1 VKRRGFL
8 RLRARGATRGAA
20 ALAALAVVTTV
31 SAGERITERNLRF
44 LEYPGFPEAHSSWG
58 SIGYSARHDKVFI
71 GVTDH
76 RQRNALYEYDV
87 AAKALRLVG
96 FVAEM
101 AGLRNFQWQGKIHT
115 HLVEGPDGSMYF
127 GTDGGNSRQDLLMD
141 HPHGYGGGFF
151 FRWDPAAGR
160 LTNLGM
166 GLRYQSLKNIA
177 VDNLSGRLYGVT
189 YPQAHLV
196 IYDPRSNELRDLG
209 RMMAFHVPRSLFT
222 DWWGNAYYVDWRQ
235 RLVKIEQDTGQLVFA
250 REALPAFPGTPGN
263 FLTTGL
269 TAFASDEA
277 NGVIYL
283 TTYSS
288 KVLAFRPQRR
298 GIGPVS
304 DLGGVYDGTKAPWDY
319 WCRNLALGRNGKLY
333 YFVGGHDRY
342 TEHGDKVLMMEM
354 DPATGTKRL
363 LMSFPFDVLLDVP
376 GRGVRDKE
384 GNIYFAARK
393 RDPRARATGESGSS
407 IPQLMIF
414 NPERELR

>member
-1 VKRRGFL
+1 MERRRFSL
-8 RLRARGATRGAA
+8 PALVATARAAVP
-20 ALAALAVVTTV
+20 ALALATSV
-31 SAGERITERNLRF
+31 SAADGITEKNLRF

-58 SIGYSARHDKVFI
+58 SIGYSARHDKVFV

-76 RQRNALYEYDV
+76 RERNALYEYDV
-87 AAKALRLVG
+87 ASKALRLLG

-101 AGLRNFQWQGKIHT
+101 AGLRDYQWQGKIHT
-115 HLVEGPDGSMYF
+115 HLVEGPDGAMYF
-127 GTDGGNSRQDLLMD
+127 GTDGGNSRQDLLMN
-141 HPHGYGGGFF
+141 HPHGYGGAFF

-166 GLRYQSLKNIA
+166 GLRYESLKNIA
-177 VDNLSGRLYGVT
+177 VDSLTGRLYGVT

-196 IYDPRSNELRDLG
+196 IYDPPTNQLRDLG

-250 REALPAFPGTPGN
+250 REALPAFPRTPGN
-263 FLTTGL
+263 FLSTGL

-319 WCRNLALGRNGKLY
+319 WCRNLALGRNGRLY

-354 DPATGTKRL
+354 DPATRAKRL
-363 LMSFPFDVLLDVP
+363 LMTFAFHVLLDVP

-393 RDPRARATGESGSS
+393 RDPRARATSESGSS

-414 NPERELR
+414 NPEKELR

>member
-1 VKRRGFL
+1 MKRRGL
-8 RLRARGATRGAA
+8 LSSRGVRKVGAA
-20 ALAALAVVTTV
+20 ALAAFAVATGP
-31 SAGERITERNLRF
+31 SAGAPITERNLRF

-58 SIGYSARHDKVFI
+58 SIGYSARHNKVFV

-76 RQRNALYEYDV
+76 RERNALYEYDV
-87 AAKALRLVG
+87 AAKTLRLLG

-101 AGLRNFQWQGKIHT
+101 AGLRRFQWQGKIHT
-115 HLVEGPDGSMYF
+115 YLVEGPDGAMYF
-127 GTDGGNSRQDLLMD
+127 GTDGGNSRQDLLLD

-151 FRWDPAAGR
+151 FRWDPGSER

-166 GLRYQSLKNIA
+166 ALRYESLKNVA
-177 VDNLSGRLYGVT
+177 VDGVSGRLYGVT

-196 IYDPRSNELRDLG
+196 IFDPAKNHLRDLG
-209 RMMAFHVPRSLFT
+209 RLMAFHVPRTLFT

-235 RLVKIEQDTGQLVFA
+235 RLVKVEQDTGQLVFA
-250 REALPAFPGTPGN
+250 RESLPSFPGTPGG
-263 FLTTGL
+263 FFASGI
-269 TAFASDEA
+269 TAYASDEA
-277 NGVIYL
+277 HGVIYL
-283 TTYSS
+283 TTYGS
-288 KVLAFRPQRR
+288 KVLAFRPTRR

-342 TEHGDKVLMMEM
+342 TEQGDKVLMMEM
-354 DPATGTKRL
+354 DPATRTKRQ
-363 LMSFPFDVLLDVP
+363 LMTFPLDVLLDVP
-376 GRGVRDKE
+376 GRGVRDEE
-384 GNIYFAARK
+384 GNIYFAGRK
-393 RDPRARATGESGSS
+393 RDPGARATGESGSS

>member
-1 VKRRGFL
+1 MKRRGL
-8 RLRARGATRGAA
+8 LSSRSVRKVGAA
-20 ALAALAVVTTV
+20 ALAVFAVATGA
-31 SAGERITERNLRF
+31 SAGAPITERNLRF

-58 SIGYSARHDKVFI
+58 SIGYSARHNKVFV

-76 RQRNALYEYDV
+76 RERNALYEYDV
-87 AAKALRLVG
+87 AAKTLRLLG

-101 AGLRNFQWQGKIHT
+101 AGLRGFQWQGKIHT
-115 HLVEGPDGSMYF
+115 YLVEGPDGAMYF
-127 GTDGGNSRQDLLMD
+127 GTDGGNSRQDLLLD

-151 FRWDPAAGR
+151 FRWDPASER

-166 GLRYQSLKNIA
+166 ALRYESLKNIA
-177 VDNLSGRLYGVT
+177 VDGVSGRLYGVT

-196 IYDPRSNELRDLG
+196 ILDPAKNHLRDLG
-209 RMMAFHVPRSLFT
+209 RLMAFHVPRTLFT

-235 RLVKIEQDTGQLVFA
+235 RLVKVEQDTGRLVFA

-263 FLTTGL
+263 FLTTGI
-269 TAFASDEA
+269 TAFASDQA
-277 NGVIYL
+277 SGVIYL

-298 GIGPVS
+298 GIGSVS

-342 TEHGDKVLMMEM
+342 TERGDKVLMMEM
-354 DPATGTKRL
+354 DPATRTKRL
-363 LMSFPFDVLLDVP
+363 LLTFPLDVLLDVP
-376 GRGVRDKE
+376 GRGVRDEE

-393 RDPRARATGESGSS
+393 RDPGARATGESGSS

>member
-1 VKRRGFL
+1 MKRRQFL
-8 RLRARGATRGAA
+8 SCRSILTGGAA
-20 ALAALAVVTTV
+20 ALAAFAVAASV
-31 SAGERITERNLRF
+31 AGGEPITERNLRF

-58 SIGYSARHDKVFI
+58 SIGYSARHNKVFV

-76 RQRNALYEYDV
+76 RERNALYEYDV
-87 AAKALRLVG
+87 AAKTLRLLG

-101 AGLRNFQWQGKIHT
+101 AGLRGFQWQGKIHT
-115 HLVEGPDGSMYF
+115 YLVEGRDGAMYF
-127 GTDGGNSRQDLLMD
+127 GTDGGNSRQDLLLD

-151 FRWDPAAGR
+151 FRWDPASER

-166 GLRYQSLKNIA
+166 ALRYESLKNIA
-177 VDNLSGRLYGVT
+177 VDGVSGRLYGVT

-196 IYDPRSNELRDLG
+196 IFDPTQNQLRDLG
-209 RMMAFHVPRSLFT
+209 RLMAFHVPRTLFT

-235 RLVKIEQDTGQLVFA
+235 RLVKVEQDTGQLVFA
-250 REALPAFPGTPGN
+250 REVLPAFPGTPGN
-263 FLTTGL
+263 YLTSGI

-298 GIGPVS
+298 GIGRVS

-342 TEHGDKVLMMEM
+342 TEQGDKVLMMEM
-354 DPATGTKRL
+354 DPATRTKRL
-363 LMSFPFDVLLDVP
+363 LMTFPLDVLLDVP
-376 GRGVRDKE
+376 GRGVRDEE

-393 RDPRARATGESGSS
+393 RDPGARATGESGSS